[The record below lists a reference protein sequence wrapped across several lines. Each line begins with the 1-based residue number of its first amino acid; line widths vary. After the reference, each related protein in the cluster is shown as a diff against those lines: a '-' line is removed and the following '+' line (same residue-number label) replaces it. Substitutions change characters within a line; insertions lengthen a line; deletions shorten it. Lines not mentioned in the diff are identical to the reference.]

1 MNFFFSRFCVAVRRK
16 NYPSETESLMVS
28 PKDMSR
34 WIQPA
39 HTISFVPP
47 VTIVNLLPCHLSFR
61 IVGCSKTNT
70 DVSPGKKS
78 FISVSEYIL
87 LHSIV
92 LLMSDAPFFFLH
104 DVEKLEL

>member
-1 MNFFFSRFCVAVRRK
+1 
-16 NYPSETESLMVS
+16 MVS
-28 PKDMSR
+28 TPKDMSR

-61 IVGCSKTNT
+61 IVGYSKTNT

-78 FISVSEYIL
+78 FISVSEYRYLLNDSIIFPQIL
-87 LHSIV
+87 WKSRCYMSYV
-92 LLMSDAPFFFLH
+92 LPRMIN
-104 DVEKLEL
+104 VTEL